1 MNLMFS
7 TWRCALIL
15 ARMPSSSSRAF
26 GLEFEISAI
35 ASLAQLTG
43 LSVTFS
49 AEVAEVQFP
58 TATRGYYGILPGHT
72 PLMTEVGDGLL
83 YYLQDGQRH
92 WLTVFGGFAEVGP
105 DRVTILARESETVDM
120 IDLGRAEA
128 SRQRALQLLKE
139 AQTEHDLATAQAKL
153 DASLIRLQAAG
164 HPAGH
169 GF

>member
-1 MNLMFS
+1 MLG
-7 TWRCALIL
+7 I
-15 ARMPSSSSRAF
+15 RAADSESLKEIAMAQSIK
-26 GLEFEISAI
+26 LEV
-35 ASLAQLTG
+35 
-43 LSVTFS
+43 VTPERPVFS

-58 TATRGYYGILPGHT
+58 TASRGYYGILPGHT

-83 YYLQDGQRH
+83 YYVQDGQKH

-105 DRVTILARESETVDM
+105 DRVTILARESETMDM
-120 IDLGRAEA
+120 IDLERAEA
-128 SRQRALQLLKE
+128 SRQRALKLLKE